1 MKRLFSASI
10 LILLLLF
17 SCKSTEEAVITAT
30 PENSGEWLTLL
41 ESEESIENRYN
52 LLYSLYSEG
61 AYQRVIEEADR
72 ALLLY
77 PDYTRILKIKA
88 AAERETG
95 DTSAYAA
102 TLALV
107 LEREPYDESLRDM
120 YTDALLEN
128 GEKEKALDFSRD
140 TILIFPKNEK
150 AISVLSETSAFYSYL
165 KETSQ
170 SQV

>member
-10 LILLLLF
+10 LIILLLF
-17 SCKSTEEAVITAT
+17 SCRSTENSAVTVT
-30 PENSGEWLTLL
+30 PENSEGWYALL
-41 ESEESIENRYN
+41 VSEENIENRYN

-61 AYQRVIEEADR
+61 AYSAVIEQADN

-77 PDYTRILKIKA
+77 PGYTRILKIRA
-88 AAERETG
+88 AAERESG
-95 DTSAYAA
+95 DTSAYTE
-102 TLALV
+102 TLSLV
-107 LEREPYDESLRDM
+107 LEREPYDESLRDL

-128 GEKEKALDFSRD
+128 GEKEKALDFSRE
-140 TILIFPKNEK
+140 TVLLFPKNEK
-150 AISVLSETSAFYSYL
+150 AISLLSETSAFYQYL